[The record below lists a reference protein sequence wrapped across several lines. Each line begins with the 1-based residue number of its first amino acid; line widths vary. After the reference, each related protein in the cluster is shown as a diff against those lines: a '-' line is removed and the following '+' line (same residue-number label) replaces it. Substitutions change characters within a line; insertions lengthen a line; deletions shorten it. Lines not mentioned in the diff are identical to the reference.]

1 MKTIDDD
8 LNKISLSEAEKTQDP
23 VRLVEDYD
31 TGDRF
36 LVYGTDNDVKVEL
49 RFQGDTLWLT
59 QSQMAEMF
67 GRDRSVIAKHIKNIF
82 SDGELG
88 EKGNVQKMHNTN
100 TTVPTTMYNLNV
112 IISIG
117 YRVNSRQ
124 GTMFRIW
131 ATNKLVQF
139 AAKGFVVDSERLKN
153 TDDYDRIAELKE
165 IIADIRSSEANM
177 YREVRSICAMCQDY
191 DPKLKEWRNFYAMM
205 QNKLLWAVTSHTAP
219 EIIFDRADAKQKNM
233 GLTNWPKDNIR
244 KSDVSVSHNYL
255 GDREIK
261 EKNRFTVM
269 LLDYFED
276 QLDIGQL
283 VTMDQAKHKLDGF
296 IKFNNRALL
305 NNFGNISRDKAVKFA
320 NKQYEVF
327 NKKRKALRQEK
338 P

>member
-1 MKTIDDD
+1 MKSLDDSLD
-8 LNKISLSEAEKTQDP
+8 KIKNDHEP
-23 VRLVEDYD
+23 VHLVEDD
-31 TGDRF
+31 ETGDQF
-36 LVYGTDNDVKVEL
+36 LIYGTDNDVRVDL
-49 RFQGDTLWLT
+49 RYQGDTLWLT
-59 QSQMAEMF
+59 QAQMASMF

-82 SDGELG
+82 SDGELS
-88 EKGNVQKMHNTN
+88 EKSNVQKMHNINSTSN
-100 TTVPTTMYNLNV
+100 IISYNLNV
-112 IISIG
+112 IISVG
-117 YRVNSRQ
+117 YRVNSKQ

-131 ATNKLVQF
+131 ATDKLVQF
-139 AAKGFVVDSERLKN
+139 ATKGFVIDAERLKN
-153 TDDYDRIAELKE
+153 TNDYDRIAELKE
-165 IIADIRSSEANM
+165 IIADIRASEANL

-191 DPKLKEWRNFYAMM
+191 DPKSNEWRNFYAMM

-219 EIIFDRADAKQKNM
+219 GIIYTRADSKQENM

-244 KSDVSVSHNYL
+244 KSDISVAHNYL
-255 GDREIK
+255 GDGEIK

-305 NNFGNISRDKAVKFA
+305 NNLGNISRDKAVKFA
-320 NKQYEVF
+320 NKQYEAF
-327 NKKRKALRQEK
+327 SKKRKALRQEK